1 MQILMIGH
9 STVLIETDGQRVV
22 TDPYFGTWG
31 NPAFSR
37 LNPPART
44 REELRDVNLVLLSH
58 NHWDHVDRRFFRS
71 LSSSV
76 PVTAPNQ
83 TTWLTKWQGAQNVI
97 GLKVWE
103 SRQFGTLKITAVPA
117 SHIAMTTGFV
127 LQSEN
132 KQVYFAGDTY
142 YGPFMKEIGNRFQ
155 LDAALMPV
163 TTYRLP
169 MTMGEQAAVRAVQ
182 DLSPKVVI
190 PIHLGIRPRFPFL
203 RTNQTLEGFE
213 RRLREANLETKV
225 ILLKDGETWNWPG
238 KT

>member
-9 STVLIETDGQRVV
+9 RTVLIETDGQRIV

-37 LNPPART
+37 LTPPAKT

-58 NHWDHVDRRFFRS
+58 NHWDHVDSRFFRS
-71 LSSSV
+71 LSKNI
-76 PVTAPNQ
+76 PVVALNQ

-103 SRQFGTLKITAVPA
+103 SRQFGKLKITAVPA
-117 SHIAMTTGFV
+117 SHIAMTTGLV

-155 LDAALMPV
+155 LVAALMPV

-169 MTMGEQAAVRAVQ
+169 MTMGEQAAVRGGRTRPFAQ
-182 DLSPKVVI
+182 SGHSHPSRDQAALSI
-190 PIHLGIRPRFPFL
+190 PAHKPDP
-203 RTNQTLEGFE
+203 
-213 RRLREANLETKV
+213 
-225 ILLKDGETWNWPG
+225 
-238 KT
+238 

>member
-37 LNPPART
+37 LTPPAKT

-58 NHWDHVDRRFFRS
+58 NHWDHVDSRFFRS
-71 LSSSV
+71 LSNNIRV
-76 PVTAPNQ
+76 VTLNQ

-103 SRQFGTLKITAVPA
+103 SRQFGKLKITAVPA

-169 MTMGEQAAVRAVQ
+169 MTMGEQAAVRAVR

-213 RRLREANLETKV
+213 RRLREAKLETKV
-225 ILLKDGETWNWPG
+225 VILNDGETWNC
-238 KT
+238 